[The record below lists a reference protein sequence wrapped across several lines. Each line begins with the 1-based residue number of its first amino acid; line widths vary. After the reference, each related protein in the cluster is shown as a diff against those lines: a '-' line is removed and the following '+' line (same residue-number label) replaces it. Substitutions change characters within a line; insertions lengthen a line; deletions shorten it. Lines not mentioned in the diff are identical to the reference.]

1 MSPLGTTPQSKA
13 ELLAALPESQR
24 QAILSE
30 LSRDEILAMQYDWQF
45 WARPE
50 QLPPAGEGWNTWLV
64 LAGRGFGKT
73 RTGAETVRAWVES
86 GRCSRVALIAPTAAD
101 ARDVMVEG
109 ESGIMA
115 VCPPWD
121 RPTYEPSKRRVTW
134 RNGALAT
141 LYSADE
147 PDRLRGPQHDAA
159 WCDELAAWNYV
170 EDAWTMMTMG
180 LRLGVQPRCVITTTP
195 KPLKIIREL
204 VKDPNCHVT
213 RGATHANKSNLP
225 AEFFSKI
232 LKRYEGTRIGRQEL
246 LAEILDDVP
255 GALWTRATIEAS
267 RTDGWPEELARVV
280 VAIDPAVTA
289 TEDSDETGIIVAGQD
304 HDGFGHVLADRSCRA
319 APVEWARRAVDA
331 FWRWSADCIVA
342 ECNNGGDMVRAT
354 IASVDDRV
362 PVRLVRASRGKAVR
376 AEPISAMYEQGRIKH
391 PRGIDFSTLED
402 QMCSY
407 SPGVSDKSPD
417 RMDALVWA
425 FWWLYLSEG
434 EALVVYEDR
443 VAISNF

>member
-1 MSPLGTTPQSKA
+1 MSLRPNPQSKA
-13 ELLAALPESQR
+13 ELLAALPEDQR
-24 QAILSE
+24 QEILSE
-30 LSRDEILAMQYDWQF
+30 LSRDEMLAMQYDWQF

-50 QLPPAGEGWNTWLV
+50 QLPPAGDDWNTWLV

-73 RTGAETVRAWVES
+73 RTGAETVRGWVES
-86 GRCSRVALIAPTAAD
+86 GVYSRIALIAPTAAD

-115 VCPPWD
+115 VCPPWN

-159 WCDELAAWNYV
+159 WCDELAAWNYID
-170 EDAWTMMTMG
+170 EAWTMMNMG
-180 LRLGVQPRCVITTTP
+180 LRLGARPRCIVTTTP

-204 VKDPNCHVT
+204 VKDPHCHVI
-213 RGATHANKSNLP
+213 RGATHANRPNLP

-267 RTDGWPEELARVV
+267 RTDGWPDELARVV

-289 TEDSDETGIIVAGQD
+289 TEGSDETGIIIAGQD
-304 HDGFGHVLADRSCRA
+304 HDGLGHVLADRSCRA
-319 APVEWARRAVDA
+319 APIEWARRAVDA
-331 FWRWSADCIVA
+331 FWHWSADCIVA

-362 PVRLVRASRGKAVR
+362 PVRLVRATRGKAVR
-376 AEPISAMYEQGRIKH
+376 AEPISALYEQGRIKH
-391 PRGIDFSTLED
+391 PRGIDFSVLED

-434 EALVVYEDR
+434 EVLVIHEDR
-443 VAISNF
+443 VTISNY